1 MEYVVKDVFKTK
13 DEKERMKKIIEIIKM
28 QINKSKWYI
37 QSR

>member
-28 QINKSKWYI
+28 QINKSK
-37 QSR
+37 